1 MSKKVEEVQDL
12 IPLMT
17 VEKIAAVK
25 REISQELDKP
35 SADRETF
42 SQAFN
47 RIAAG
52 LCVQNEDIEIATMV
66 SLKSVYRYRN
76 ENNNCIPKPNTLIKL
91 CVGMRLHRMQTD
103 YLFGL
108 AGYQIKLNE
117 PYYDIYQYYFD
128 FCAVRKDLTVES
140 LLEKTSLTKKE

>member
-1 MSKKVEEVQDL
+1 MSKEVVEVQDL
-12 IPLMT
+12 ITLMT
-17 VEKIAAVK
+17 AEKATAVK
-25 REISQELDKP
+25 REISRELDKP
-35 SADRETF
+35 SAERETF
-42 SQAFN
+42 SHAFN
-47 RIAAG
+47 RIAAR

-66 SLKSVYRYRN
+66 SLKSGYRYRN

-91 CVGMRLHRMQTD
+91 CVGMRLHRVQTD

-108 AGYQIKLNE
+108 AGYQIKLND
-117 PYYDIYQYYFD
+117 PDYDIYQYYFD